1 MQPSDDGEF
10 GMVAVVMMMM
20 KNGDDDND
28 GGGNDDSDDVCFC
41 KLGLWLTE

>member
-10 GMVAVVMMMM
+10 GMVAVVMMM

>member
-28 GGGNDDSDDVCFC
+28 GGGNDNSDDVCFC